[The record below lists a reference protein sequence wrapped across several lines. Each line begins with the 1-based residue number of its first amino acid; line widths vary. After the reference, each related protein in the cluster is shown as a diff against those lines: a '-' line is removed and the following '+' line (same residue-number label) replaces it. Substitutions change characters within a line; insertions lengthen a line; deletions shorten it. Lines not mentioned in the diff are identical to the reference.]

1 MNALANI
8 LGARA
13 RFGEPLAAH
22 TTWGLGGPAGC
33 LATARD
39 AGEAAAVTAA
49 CRAAGCPVKA
59 LGRGSNLLAG
69 DKGFP
74 GVMLKLAGS
83 LAGLKAAGTAI
94 HAGGGAYLSAAVK
107 LATRLGL
114 TGLEWAA
121 GIPGSVGGAI
131 ATNAGAHGADM
142 AAVTARVTL
151 LDAGG
156 EVITMAGAELPAA
169 YRRRELPAGSLVLG
183 AQLKLTPATPEA
195 VAARVAELLAQ
206 RKRTQPLGAKTAGSV
221 FRNPPGD
228 YAGRLIEAAGLKGL
242 AVGRAVV
249 SPKHANFIVNRG
261 GATAAEVL
269 ALMEQVRRAVAE
281 RFGVDLSSEVEVVGD
296 V

>member
-1 MNALANI
+1 MSALANI
-8 LGARA
+8 LGPRA

-39 AGEAAAVTAA
+39 AAEAAAIVAA

-59 LGRGSNLLAG
+59 LGRGSNLLVAG
-69 DKGFP
+69 AGFP
-74 GVMLKLAGS
+74 GVMLKLAGA
-83 LAGLKAAGTAI
+83 LAGLKASGRVIA
-94 HAGGGAYLSAAVK
+94 AGGGASLNAAVK

-114 TGLEWAA
+114 SGLEWAA
-121 GIPGSVGGAI
+121 GIPGTVGGAI

-142 AAVTARVTL
+142 AAVAARVTL
-151 LDAGG
+151 LSAEG
-156 EVITMAGAELPAA
+156 EVITLAGADLPAA
-169 YRRRELPAGSLVLG
+169 YRRRALPAGSLVLG
-183 AQLKLTPATPEA
+183 AELALAIAAPATI
-195 VAARVAELLAQ
+195 AARVAELLAQ

-228 YAGRLIEAAGLKGL
+228 FAGRLIEAAGLKGL
-242 AVGRAVV
+242 AVGDAVV

-261 GATAAEVL
+261 RATAAEVL
-269 ALMEQVRRAVAE
+269 DLMEAVRRAVAE
-281 RFGVDLSSEVEVVGD
+281 RFGVELTPEVEVVGD